1 MLLITLV
8 FIRFRKQFQYS
19 LFFNK
24 KLIMMKNVLLL
35 LITFNS
41 LFSYS
46 QEWIIIDILEQSK
59 KQLIYKIDD
68 GQEVIKKNIKNPSI
82 VKLIKEYQN
91 QGFKLEAVTQGIELD
106 LNGNLPLMNSPNNN
120 FGITNLT
127 LFNNNRVMLWFE
139 KEEN

>member
-1 MLLITLV
+1 
-8 FIRFRKQFQYS
+8 
-19 LFFNK
+19 
-24 KLIMMKNVLLL
+24 MKNVLLL

-46 QEWIIIDILEQSK
+46 QEWIIIDVLEQSK

-68 GQEVIKKNIKNPSI
+68 GKEVIKKNIKNPSI

>member
-1 MLLITLV
+1 
-8 FIRFRKQFQYS
+8 
-19 LFFNK
+19 
-24 KLIMMKNVLLL
+24 MKNVLLL
-35 LITFNS
+35 LITFTS

-68 GQEVIKKNIKNPSI
+68 GKEVIKKNIKNPSI

>member
-1 MLLITLV
+1 
-8 FIRFRKQFQYS
+8 
-19 LFFNK
+19 
-24 KLIMMKNVLLL
+24 MKNKLYLF
-35 LITFNS
+35 IMFTS

-46 QEWIIIDILEQSK
+46 QEWIIIDVLEQSK
-59 KQLIYKIDD
+59 KQLVYKIDNGD
-68 GQEVIKKNIKNPSI
+68 EVIKKIVKNPSI

-91 QGFKLEAVTQGIELD
+91 QGFSLEAVTQGIELD

-120 FGITNLT
+120 FGVTNLT

>member
-1 MLLITLV
+1 MID
-8 FIRFRKQFQYS
+8 FI
-19 LFFNK
+19 LK
-24 KLIMMKNVLLL
+24 KLIVMKNKLFLFMMF
-35 LITFNS
+35 TS

-46 QEWIIIDILEQSK
+46 QEWIIIDVLEQSK
-59 KQLIYKIDD
+59 KQLVYKIDNGD
-68 GQEVIKKNIKNPSI
+68 EVIKKIVKNPSI

-91 QGFKLEAVTQGIELD
+91 QGFSLEAVTQGIELD

-120 FGITNLT
+120 FGVTNLT

>member
-1 MLLITLV
+1 
-8 FIRFRKQFQYS
+8 
-19 LFFNK
+19 
-24 KLIMMKNVLLL
+24 MKNVLLL

-46 QEWIIIDILEQSK
+46 QEWIIIDVLEQSK

-68 GQEVIKKNIKNPSI
+68 GQEVIKKTIKNPSI

-91 QGFKLEAVTQGIELD
+91 QGFKLEAVTQGVELD

-127 LFNNNRVMLWFE
+127 LFNNNRVMLWFV

>member
-1 MLLITLV
+1 
-8 FIRFRKQFQYS
+8 
-19 LFFNK
+19 
-24 KLIMMKNVLLL
+24 MKNVLLL
-35 LITFNS
+35 LITFTS

-46 QEWIIIDILEQSK
+46 QEWIIIDVLEQSK
-59 KQLIYKIDD
+59 KQLVYKIDN
-68 GQEVIKKNIKNPSI
+68 GEEVVKKVVKNPSI
-82 VKLIKEYQN
+82 VKLIREYHN
-91 QGFKLEAVTQGIELD
+91 QGFRLEAVTQGLELD

>member
-1 MLLITLV
+1 
-8 FIRFRKQFQYS
+8 
-19 LFFNK
+19 
-24 KLIMMKNVLLL
+24 MKNVLLF

-46 QEWIIIDILEQSK
+46 QQWIIIDVLEQSK
-59 KQLIYKIDD
+59 KQLIYKVDD

-82 VKLIKEYQN
+82 VKLINEYQN

>member
-1 MLLITLV
+1 
-8 FIRFRKQFQYS
+8 
-19 LFFNK
+19 
-24 KLIMMKNVLLL
+24 MKNVLLL

-46 QEWIIIDILEQSK
+46 QEWIIIDVLEQSK

>member
-1 MLLITLV
+1 
-8 FIRFRKQFQYS
+8 
-19 LFFNK
+19 
-24 KLIMMKNVLLL
+24 MKNVLLL

-46 QEWIIIDILEQSK
+46 QEWIIIDVLEQSK

-68 GQEVIKKNIKNPSI
+68 GQEVIKKTIKNPSI

-106 LNGNLPLMNSPNNN
+106 LNGNLPLMNSPNNS

>member
-1 MLLITLV
+1 
-8 FIRFRKQFQYS
+8 
-19 LFFNK
+19 
-24 KLIMMKNVLLL
+24 MKNVLLL
-35 LITFNS
+35 LIIFTS

-46 QEWIIIDILEQSK
+46 QEWIIIDVLEQSK

-68 GQEVIKKNIKNPSI
+68 GKEVIKKNIKNPSI

-127 LFNNNRVMLWFE
+127 LFNNIRVMLWFE

>member
-1 MLLITLV
+1 
-8 FIRFRKQFQYS
+8 
-19 LFFNK
+19 
-24 KLIMMKNVLLL
+24 MMKNVLLL

-46 QEWIIIDILEQSK
+46 QEWIIIDVLEQSK

-68 GQEVIKKNIKNPSI
+68 GKEVIKKNIKNPSI

>member
-1 MLLITLV
+1 
-8 FIRFRKQFQYS
+8 
-19 LFFNK
+19 
-24 KLIMMKNVLLL
+24 MKNKLLL
-35 LITFNS
+35 FIMFTS

-46 QEWIIIDILEQSK
+46 QEWIIIDVLEQSK
-59 KQLIYKIDD
+59 KQLVYKIDNGD
-68 GQEVIKKNIKNPSI
+68 KVIKKIVKNPSI

-91 QGFKLEAVTQGIELD
+91 QGFSLEAVTQGIELD

-120 FGITNLT
+120 FGVTNPT

>member
-1 MLLITLV
+1 
-8 FIRFRKQFQYS
+8 
-19 LFFNK
+19 
-24 KLIMMKNVLLL
+24 MKNVLLL
-35 LITFNS
+35 LITFTS

-46 QEWIIIDILEQSK
+46 QEWIIIDVLEQSK
-59 KQLIYKIDD
+59 KQLIYRIDD
-68 GQEVIKKNIKNPSI
+68 GQEVIKKIIKNPSI

>member
-1 MLLITLV
+1 
-8 FIRFRKQFQYS
+8 
-19 LFFNK
+19 
-24 KLIMMKNVLLL
+24 MKNILLL
-35 LITFNS
+35 LLTFNS

-46 QEWIIIDILEQSK
+46 QEWIIIDVLEQSK

-68 GQEVIKKNIKNPSI
+68 GQEVIKKTIKNPSV

>member
-1 MLLITLV
+1 
-8 FIRFRKQFQYS
+8 
-19 LFFNK
+19 
-24 KLIMMKNVLLL
+24 MKNVLLL

-46 QEWIIIDILEQSK
+46 QEWIIIDVLEQSK
-59 KQLIYKIDD
+59 KQLIYRIDD
-68 GQEVIKKNIKNPSI
+68 GREVIKKNIKNPSI

>member
-1 MLLITLV
+1 
-8 FIRFRKQFQYS
+8 
-19 LFFNK
+19 
-24 KLIMMKNVLLL
+24 MKNVLLL

-46 QEWIIIDILEQSK
+46 QEWIIIDVLEQSK

-68 GQEVIKKNIKNPSI
+68 GQEVIKKTIKNPSI

-91 QGFKLEAVTQGIELD
+91 QGFKLEAVTQGVELD

-139 KEEN
+139 KKED

>member
-1 MLLITLV
+1 
-8 FIRFRKQFQYS
+8 
-19 LFFNK
+19 
-24 KLIMMKNVLLL
+24 MKNVLLL

-46 QEWIIIDILEQSK
+46 QEWIIIDVLEQSK

-68 GQEVIKKNIKNPSI
+68 GKEVIKKNIKNPSI

-139 KEEN
+139 KEEK

>member
-1 MLLITLV
+1 
-8 FIRFRKQFQYS
+8 
-19 LFFNK
+19 
-24 KLIMMKNVLLL
+24 MKNVLLL

-46 QEWIIIDILEQSK
+46 QEWIIIDVLEQSK

-68 GQEVIKKNIKNPSI
+68 GQEVIKKTIKNPSI

-127 LFNNNRVMLWFE
+127 LFNNNRVMLWFV

>member
-1 MLLITLV
+1 
-8 FIRFRKQFQYS
+8 
-19 LFFNK
+19 
-24 KLIMMKNVLLL
+24 MKNILLL

-46 QEWIIIDILEQSK
+46 QVWIIIDVLEQSK

-68 GQEVIKKNIKNPSI
+68 GQEVIKKTIKNPSI

-91 QGFKLEAVTQGIELD
+91 QGFKLEAVTQGVELD

-127 LFNNNRVMLWFE
+127 LFNNNRVMLWFV

>member
-1 MLLITLV
+1 
-8 FIRFRKQFQYS
+8 
-19 LFFNK
+19 
-24 KLIMMKNVLLL
+24 MKNVLLL
-35 LITFNS
+35 LIIFTS

-46 QEWIIIDILEQSK
+46 QEWIIIDVLEQSK

-68 GQEVIKKNIKNPSI
+68 GKEVIKKNIKNPSI

>member
-1 MLLITLV
+1 
-8 FIRFRKQFQYS
+8 
-19 LFFNK
+19 
-24 KLIMMKNVLLL
+24 MKNVLLL

-46 QEWIIIDILEQSK
+46 QEWIIIDVLEQSK
-59 KQLIYKIDD
+59 KQLIYRIDD
-68 GQEVIKKNIKNPSI
+68 GQEVIKKIIKNPSI

>member
-1 MLLITLV
+1 
-8 FIRFRKQFQYS
+8 
-19 LFFNK
+19 
-24 KLIMMKNVLLL
+24 MKNVLLL
-35 LITFNS
+35 LITFTS

-46 QEWIIIDILEQSK
+46 QEWIIIDVLEQSK

-68 GQEVIKKNIKNPSI
+68 GKEVIKKNIKNPSI

>member
-1 MLLITLV
+1 
-8 FIRFRKQFQYS
+8 
-19 LFFNK
+19 
-24 KLIMMKNVLLL
+24 MKNVLLL
-35 LITFNS
+35 LITFTS

-46 QEWIIIDILEQSK
+46 QEWIIIDVLEQSK

-68 GQEVIKKNIKNPSI
+68 GKEVIKKNIKNPSI

-139 KEEN
+139 KEEK

>member
-1 MLLITLV
+1 
-8 FIRFRKQFQYS
+8 
-19 LFFNK
+19 
-24 KLIMMKNVLLL
+24 MKNVLLL

-68 GQEVIKKNIKNPSI
+68 GKEVIKKNVKNPSI

>member
-1 MLLITLV
+1 
-8 FIRFRKQFQYS
+8 
-19 LFFNK
+19 
-24 KLIMMKNVLLL
+24 MKNVLLL

-46 QEWIIIDILEQSK
+46 QEWIIIDVLEQSK
-59 KQLIYKIDD
+59 KQLIYRIDD

-82 VKLIKEYQN
+82 EKLIKEYQN
-91 QGFKLEAVTQGIELD
+91 QGFKLEAVTQGVELD

>member
-1 MLLITLV
+1 
-8 FIRFRKQFQYS
+8 
-19 LFFNK
+19 
-24 KLIMMKNVLLL
+24 MMKNVLLL

-46 QEWIIIDILEQSK
+46 QEWIIIDVLEQSN

-68 GQEVIKKNIKNPSI
+68 GKEVIKKNIKNPSI

>member
-1 MLLITLV
+1 
-8 FIRFRKQFQYS
+8 
-19 LFFNK
+19 
-24 KLIMMKNVLLL
+24 MMKNVLLL

-46 QEWIIIDILEQSK
+46 QEWIIIDVLEQSK
-59 KQLIYKIDD
+59 KQLIYRIDD
-68 GQEVIKKNIKNPSI
+68 GREVIKKNIKNPSI

>member
-1 MLLITLV
+1 
-8 FIRFRKQFQYS
+8 
-19 LFFNK
+19 
-24 KLIMMKNVLLL
+24 MKNILLL

-46 QEWIIIDILEQSK
+46 QEWIIIDVLEQSK

-68 GQEVIKKNIKNPSI
+68 GQEVIKKTIKNPSI

-127 LFNNNRVMLWFE
+127 LFNNTRVMLWFE
-139 KEEN
+139 KE

>member
-1 MLLITLV
+1 MKNQLLIFVMLT
-8 FIRFRKQFQYS
+8 
-19 LFFNK
+19 
-24 KLIMMKNVLLL
+24 
-35 LITFNS
+35 S

-46 QEWIIIDILEQSK
+46 QEWIIIDVLEQSK

-68 GQEVIKKNIKNPSI
+68 GEKVTKKTDKNPSI
-82 VKLIKEYQN
+82 VKLIREYQN
-91 QGFKLEAVTQGIELD
+91 QGFQLEAVTQGIELD

-139 KEEN
+139 KKED